1 MAEESPSAVAAID
14 AQISSFLA
22 DARRTAAD
30 GITWQE
36 FGSLFV
42 SLLHLVTDTLD
53 RVTSLSGVEKKAI
66 ALTAVAVLFDT
77 TASKCVPL
85 MAYPAWALLRPALRA
100 FVLALASGA
109 IESMLSIVRSK

>member
-30 GITWQE
+30 GLTWQE
-36 FGSLFV
+36 FGELFV
-42 SLLHLVTDTLD
+42 ALLHLVTDTLD

-66 ALTAVAVLFDT
+66 ALTAVTVLFDT